1 MELLL
6 RDPQM
11 SGGRALSR
19 VLRLP
24 RLHARTPG
32 PRRTCATH
40 CRVGIIEPGQGHSP
54 DPALVGQ
61 APDAESSEE
70 ADFSAKDAPE
80 NILELAAACDRF
92 VQSKYG
98 VPLDFTG
105 DTLSLVDQY
114 VREVRESVKKDAAA
128 FDLVAFAV
136 GGYLGETMRR
146 TFGGEWF
153 VEGEPRQ
160 YRLYFTRVKLSTNP
174 MGLAREALLAAEDE
188 DFPSS
193 FVVDPLY
200 RAFVEERLKDVQP
213 VSEDEYFLPSTRFD
227 TAAFIVELLHAKMA
241 LEGQTRQRFS
251 RVDY

>member
-1 MELLL
+1 MRHAPRRE
-6 RDPQM
+6 
-11 SGGRALSR
+11 LSR
-19 VLRLP
+19 
-24 RLHARTPG
+24 
-32 PRRTCATH
+32 ATQH
-40 CRVGIIEPGQGHSP
+40 RVGTIEDGTGHAP
-54 DPALVGQ
+54 DPSVAAAGDP
-61 APDAESSEE
+61 AE
-70 ADFSAKDAPE
+70 ADFSPTDAPE

-114 VREVRESVKKDAAA
+114 VRDARESVKKDPAT
-128 FDLVAFAV
+128 FDLVAFAI

-160 YRLYFTRVKLSTNP
+160 YRLYFTRVKLATNP
-174 MGLAREALLAAEDE
+174 LGLAREALLGAEDE
-188 DFPSS
+188 DFPSA

-200 RAFVEERLKDVQP
+200 KSFVEERLKDVQP
-213 VSEDEYFLPSTRFD
+213 VSVDEYFLPSTRFD

-241 LEGQTRQRFS
+241 GEGHERQRFS
-251 RVDY
+251 RIDY